1 VPVYGIAPEQVV
13 GSAGAVGYQNDKD
26 GGPVLIKDPKL
37 LLNDNN
43 AGKPEGIHFEIGRRP
58 HFAFGNS
65 TGDRGC
71 WNIRKL
77 ATARG
82 SR

>member
-1 VPVYGIAPEQVV
+1 V
-13 GSAGAVGYQNDKD
+13 GSASAVTYQYDKD
-26 GGPVLIKDPKL
+26 GRTVLIKDAKL
-37 LLNDNN
+37 LLNNNN

-71 WNIRKL
+71 WNIRKP

-82 SR
+82 SP